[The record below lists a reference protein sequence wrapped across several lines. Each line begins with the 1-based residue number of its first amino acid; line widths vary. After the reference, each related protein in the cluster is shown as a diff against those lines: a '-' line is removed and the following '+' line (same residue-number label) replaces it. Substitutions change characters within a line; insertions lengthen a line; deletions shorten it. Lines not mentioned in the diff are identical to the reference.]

1 MRGARFERLVALNFL
16 ALGSGEAVARI
27 VAFGA
32 TVYVARTLGASAYG
46 VLELAGAIILYFS
59 RVADGGF
66 DLGLGVRE
74 MAARPDE
81 ASELASSALTARAL
95 MSLGLV
101 AAIGSVG
108 LFLLPAPEG
117 PVLAAY
123 SLTLLA
129 VGIGS
134 RWVHVGKERTRLVA
148 VARTVGEAGFVLLVL
163 AAVRSPEHLI
173 RVPFA
178 KFAGDLLAALILLV
192 GVYRLGIR
200 VRPKLDLARLKP
212 LARRAAPLVLSAF
225 FGLMIYNA
233 DLIFIRAFRGQA
245 DVGHYAAAYTL
256 ISFLSNLGIAY
267 SLSLLPTLTRLAV
280 RRDEQ
285 MGLYHTAHAHVFAVG
300 FPIAAGGALLAAP
313 IIGLVFGGEYAPGA
327 AALAILIWSIPLAL
341 ARDLPITA
349 LMSGGREDAIVRL
362 TGKAA
367 AINLVLNFALVPTL
381 GIVGA
386 AIATVITEGARMALA
401 VAAARQL
408 DFRAAPVRR
417 YVRPLAATAGM
428 AVVLVLLG
436 ERSAPLLIVA
446 GASSYLVLLW
456 AVGGIHWRGGVP
468 TLEV

>member
-1 MRGARFERLVALNFL
+1 MRGSRFERLVALNFL
-16 ALGSGEAVARI
+16 ALGSGEALARI

-74 MAARPDE
+74 MAARPTE
-81 ASELASSALTARAL
+81 ASELASSALTARTL
-95 MSLGLV
+95 ISVGLV
-101 AAIGSVG
+101 AAIGAVG
-108 LFLLPAPEG
+108 LLLLPAPEG

-129 VGIGS
+129 VGLGS

-148 VARTVGEAGFVLLVL
+148 IARTVGEAGFVLLVL

-178 KFAGDLLAALILLV
+178 KFAGDLLAAVILLV

-200 VRPKLDLARLKP
+200 IRPKLDLARLKP

-256 ISFLSNLGIAY
+256 ISFISNLGIAY
-267 SLSLLPTLTRLAV
+267 SLSLLPTLTRLTT

-300 FPIAAGGALLAAP
+300 FPIAVGGALLAAP
-313 IIGLVFGGEYAPGA
+313 IIGLVFGSEYAPGA
-327 AALAILIWSIPLAL
+327 AALAILIWSIPIAL
-341 ARDLPITA
+341 LRDLPITA
-349 LMSGGREDAIVRL
+349 LLSGGREDVILRL
-362 TGKAA
+362 TGQAA
-367 AINLVLNFALVPTL
+367 GINLVLNFALVPTL
-381 GIVGA
+381 GIAGA
-386 AIATVITEGARMALA
+386 AIATVVTEGARMWLA
-401 VAAARQL
+401 VRAAGRLSFHGPSVTRYLRPVAAA
-408 DFRAAPVRR
+408 AA
-417 YVRPLAATAGM
+417 M
-428 AVVLVLLG
+428 AIALWVLG
-436 ERSAPLLIVA
+436 PRSAPISV
-446 GASSYLVLLW
+446 
-456 AVGGIHWRGGVP
+456 AVGGIAYLLALWVAGGIRWRDGGPSLDV
-468 TLEV
+468 